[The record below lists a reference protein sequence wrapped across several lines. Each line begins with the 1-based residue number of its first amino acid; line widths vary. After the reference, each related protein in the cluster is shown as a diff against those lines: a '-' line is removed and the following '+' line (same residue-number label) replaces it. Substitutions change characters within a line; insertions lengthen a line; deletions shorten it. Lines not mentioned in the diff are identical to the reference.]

1 MCWTSLVV
9 QWLRLPTPNAGGLS
23 SIPSQV
29 TKTHMS
35 QLKILHDADKT
46 HGAAKL
52 RKKKFRTGKGHRQEV
67 RRQPT
72 GLEKI
77 VANHFSFYTCI

>member
-23 SIPSQV
+23 SIPSQG

-35 QLKILHDADKT
+35 QLNILHDADKT

-52 RKKKFRTGKGHRQEV
+52 RKKKF
-67 RRQPT
+67 
-72 GLEKI
+72 
-77 VANHFSFYTCI
+77 